1 MADKTSDEDMEKQ
14 QGSAGSEERAVKE
27 RIAWLEKEI
36 KRHQELY
43 YNGEPEITD
52 EEFDALWDELSRL
65 DPGNA
70 LLRSIGRDISERW
83 PKRDHVMVM
92 GSLSKATDP
101 ESFRQW
107 ASKVHFPLYLVQ
119 YKLDGASMELQY
131 QNGKFIAGVTRGD
144 GLVGDDI
151 TSNVRKMH
159 GVVLQLPEPYTGAVR
174 GEVVMSH
181 EIHRSKYADK
191 ANCRNAANGLMK
203 RKDGEGSEDLDII
216 VYDAFGTTN
225 GEIPWNSSE
234 RKKIQWL
241 KSAGFTTVETA
252 ECGSPDE
259 VILYRAH
266 IMDIRN
272 SLPYDIDGLVVKG
285 DVIDIEDARNLRPEK
300 AIAFK
305 FSPEEAVTTLREV
318 EWSESGSTV
327 TPIGIVEPVRLAG
340 TLVQR
345 ANLCN
350 PDMIR
355 SLDLRIGSRVVITK
369 RGEIIPKIESLA
381 ENPEGTKPIAIP
393 VTCSLCG
400 QRLVDEGTRLYCP
413 NPVCPGKAWH
423 RLQKWLSVIDIKDI
437 GEALLRRLFDSG
449 KVRRIPDL
457 YRLTMEDL
465 LQFERMGEKSASK
478 IIRHLEEKNVVSLP
492 DFIAGFDIEG
502 IGILMAEKL
511 VAAGFNSLDA
521 LLSAEPQD
529 FMRVEGF
536 AEITANA
543 LYEGLRS
550 VEADMRELLDRGYI
564 RIASAAGS
572 QEPLSGKSFCFT
584 GELVSMKRA
593 EAEKL
598 VRAAGGMVR
607 SSVTR
612 DLSFLVTNDPA
623 SGSEKNR
630 KAREYGIPVISE
642 KEFLAMVGKSSQD
655 GENG

>member
-1 MADKTSDEDMEKQ
+1 MAVDTTDTDMEKG
-14 QGSAGSEERAVKE
+14 QGSAGLATRAAKE

-36 KRHQELY
+36 ARHQELY
-43 YNGEPEITD
+43 YNGEPEISD
-52 EEFDALWDELSRL
+52 EAFDALWDELSRL
-65 DPGNA
+65 DPENP
-70 LLRSIGRDISERW
+70 LLKSVGRDISERW

-107 ASKVHFPLYLVQ
+107 ARKVSFPLYLVQ

-131 QNGKFIAGVTRGD
+131 EDGKFIAGVTRGD

-151 TSNVRKMH
+151 TPNVRKMH

-174 GEVVMSH
+174 GEVVMSR
-181 EIHRSKYADK
+181 EIHQSKYADK

-216 VYDAFGTTN
+216 VYDALGTA
-225 GEIPWNSSE
+225 GGSVPWNSSE

-252 ECGSPDE
+252 ECASADE

-266 IMDIRN
+266 VMDIRN

-285 DVIDIEDARNLRPEK
+285 DAIDLEDARNLRPER

-305 FSPEEAVTTLREV
+305 FSPEEAVTTLRDV

-355 SLDLRIGSRVVITK
+355 SMDLRIGSRVVITK

-381 ENPEGTKPIAIP
+381 ENPEGTRPIAIP

-413 NPVCPGKAWH
+413 NPACPGKAWH

-449 KVRRIPDL
+449 KVRCIPDL
-457 YRLTMEDL
+457 YRLTVEDL

-478 IIRHLEEKNVVSLP
+478 IIRHLKEKNEVSLP

-511 VAAGFNSLDA
+511 VAAGFSTLDA
-521 LLSAEPQD
+521 LLSAKPED
-529 FMRVEGF
+529 FIRVEGF
-536 AEITANA
+536 AEITAHA

-564 RIASAAGS
+564 RIASPAGS
-572 QEPLSGKSFCFT
+572 QKPLSGKSFCFT
-584 GELVSMKRA
+584 GELISMKRA

-607 SSVTR
+607 SSVTK
-612 DLSFLVTNDPA
+612 DLSFLVTNDPG

-642 KEFLAMVGKSSQD
+642 KEFLAMLGKYPKG
-655 GENG
+655 GEGG